1 MPLCAILHSEFRI
14 NAMTSIIPLLLLAV
28 GFVALILGANWLVNG
43 ASSVGI
49 RAKLSPLIIGLTIV
63 AFGTS
68 LPEMI
73 INVFSCIKANYNPD
87 SADLAKLAI
96 GNIIGSNTMNILLI
110 LGVSSLIWPIDVSRI
125 SIRRDIPVGFLATLA
140 ITLMANDFFMS
151 RDATVDV
158 NWIEGIILL
167 LMGFGYFLLTFR
179 SKGEANIDDETQRP
193 MPWGKTILEL
203 VVGVVGLYAGGELVS
218 NNAQILARNWG
229 MSESTIGLTVVA
241 TATSLPELITS
252 IVAALK
258 KNSGIAI
265 GNVLGSNIMNI
276 FMVLGVSAL
285 ITPLPFEPMMNQQL
299 IILFA
304 ANCLMLL
311 FVFTGKG
318 RMISRWEGA
327 LLTLG
332 YVGFMWFSL
341 AMQ

>member
-1 MPLCAILHSEFRI
+1 
-14 NAMTSIIPLLLLAV
+14 MTSLLPLLLLAV

-43 ASSVGI
+43 ATSVGI

-73 INVFSCIKANYNPD
+73 VNVFSCIKGSPG
-87 SADLAKLAI
+87 LAI

-110 LGVSSLIWPIDVSRI
+110 LGVSSLIWPIDVSRV
-125 SIRRDIPVGFLATLA
+125 SIRRDIPVGFLATLIIA
-140 ITLMANDFFMS
+140 LMANDFFMS
-151 RDATVDV
+151 KDPVIDV
-158 NWIEGIILL
+158 NWMEGIVLL
-167 LMGFGYFLLTFR
+167 CLGFAYLALTMLKKTPDET
-179 SKGEANIDDETQRP
+179 SDETQEAL
-193 MPWGKTILEL
+193 PWGKTIFSLIA
-203 VVGVVGLYAGGELVS
+203 GIIGLYIGGELVS

-252 IVAALK
+252 IVAAAK

-276 FMVLGVSAL
+276 FMVLGISAL
-285 ITPLPFEPMMNQQL
+285 ITPLPFEAKMNQQL
-299 IILFA
+299 LILFV
-304 ANCLMLL
+304 ANALMLI

-318 RMISRWEGA
+318 RKLSRFEGA

>member
-1 MPLCAILHSEFRI
+1 MSSL
-14 NAMTSIIPLLLLAV
+14 IPLLLLIV

-43 ASSVGI
+43 ATSVGI
-49 RAKLSPLIIGLTIV
+49 RANLSPLIIGLTIV

-73 INVFSCIKANYNPD
+73 VNVFSCIKGSPG
-87 SADLAKLAI
+87 LAI

-110 LGVSSLIWPIDVSRI
+110 LGVSSLIWPIDVSRV
-125 SIRRDIPVGFLATLA
+125 SIRRDIPVGFVATLA
-140 ITLMANDFFMS
+140 ITLMANYLFTGQA
-151 RDATVDV
+151 RTI
-158 NWIEGIILL
+158 NWIEGIVLL
-167 LMGFGYFLLTFR
+167 LMGFAYLLLTML
-179 SKGEANIDDETQRP
+179 KNDPKEETEDIQEA
-193 MPWGKTILEL
+193 MPWGKTILAL
-203 VVGVVGLYAGGELVS
+203 VAGIVGLYVGGELVS
-218 NNAQILARNWG
+218 RNAQILAKNWG

-252 IVAALK
+252 IVAATK

-276 FMVLGVSAL
+276 FMVLGVSAI
-285 ITPLPFEPMMNQQL
+285 ITPLPFDPIMNKQL
-299 IILFA
+299 MILFA
-304 ANCLMLL
+304 ANLLMLL

-318 RMISRWEGA
+318 RKISRWEGA

>member
-1 MPLCAILHSEFRI
+1 MESLLPI
-14 NAMTSIIPLLLLAV
+14 LLLAL
-28 GFVALILGANWLVNG
+28 GFAALILGANWLVNG
-43 ASSVGI
+43 ATSVGV

-68 LPEMI
+68 LPEMVV
-73 INVFSCIKANYNPD
+73 NVFSC
-87 SADLAKLAI
+87 AKGSPGLAI

-125 SIRRDIPVGFLATLA
+125 SIRRDIPVGFVATFA
-140 ITLMANDFFMS
+140 IFLMANDFFMS
-151 RDATVDV
+151 RDAVVDV

-179 SKGEANIDDETQRP
+179 NKDAGGTVDETQPP
-193 MPWGKTILEL
+193 MPWSKTILQL
-203 VVGVVGLYAGGELVS
+203 VVGIVGLYAGGELVS

-252 IVAALK
+252 IVAAVK

-285 ITPLPFEPMMNQQL
+285 ITPLPFEAKMNQQL
-299 IILFA
+299 LILFG

-327 LLTLG
+327 FLTLG
-332 YVGFMWFSL
+332 YIGFMLFSL
-341 AMQ
+341 VV

>member
-1 MPLCAILHSEFRI
+1 MESL
-14 NAMTSIIPLLLLAV
+14 IPILLLAL

-43 ASSVGI
+43 ATSVGI

-68 LPEMI
+68 LPELI
-73 INVFSCIKANYNPD
+73 VNIFSCIKGSPG
-87 SADLAKLAI
+87 LAI

-110 LGVSSLIWPIDVSRI
+110 LGVSSMIWPIDVSRV
-125 SIRRDIPVGFLATLA
+125 SIRRDIPAGFIATAA
-140 ITLMANDFFMS
+140 IALMANDFFMS
-151 RDATVDV
+151 KDATIDV
-158 NWIEGIILL
+158 NWMEGLALL
-167 LMGFGYFLLTFR
+167 LMGFAYLLLTML
-179 SKGEANIDDETQRP
+179 KNNPEEETEDVQEA
-193 MPWGKTILEL
+193 MPWGKTILSL
-203 VVGVVGLYAGGELVS
+203 IVGIAGLYIGGELVS

-265 GNVLGSNIMNI
+265 GNVLGSNILNI
-276 FMVLGVSAL
+276 FIVLGISAL
-285 ITPLPFEPMMNQQL
+285 ITPLPFDPLMNKQL
-299 IILFA
+299 IILA
-304 ANCLMLL
+304 VANFLMLL

-318 RMISRWEGA
+318 RKLSRFEGA

>member
-1 MPLCAILHSEFRI
+1 MGSLLPLI
-14 NAMTSIIPLLLLAV
+14 LLAV
-28 GFVALILGANWLVNG
+28 GFVALIVGANWLVNG
-43 ASSVGI
+43 ATSIGI

-73 INVFSCIKANYNPD
+73 VNVFSC
-87 SADLAKLAI
+87 AKGSPGLAI

-110 LGVSSLIWPIDVSRI
+110 LGVSAMIWPIDVSRI
-125 SIRRDIPVGFLATLA
+125 SIRRDIPIGFLATLT
-140 ITLMANDFFMS
+140 IFLMANDFFMS
-151 RDATVDV
+151 KDDVVDV

-167 LMGFGYFLLTFR
+167 LMGCCCLLLTFR
-179 SKGEANIDDETQRP
+179 NKSDVPVIEEDQKP
-193 MPWGKTILEL
+193 MPWGRTIFDL
-203 VVGVVGLYAGGELVS
+203 VLGIVGLYAGGELVS

-276 FMVLGVSAL
+276 FFVLGVSAL
-285 ITPLPFEPMMNQQL
+285 ITPLPFDPMMNQQL
-299 IILFA
+299 LILFG

-318 RMISRWEGA
+318 RMISRWEG
-327 LLTLG
+327 LFLTLG

>member
-1 MPLCAILHSEFRI
+1 MESLKPI
-14 NAMTSIIPLLLLAV
+14 LLLAL

-43 ASSVGI
+43 ATSVGI

-73 INVFSCIKANYNPD
+73 VNIFSC
-87 SADLAKLAI
+87 AKGSPGLAI

-110 LGVSSLIWPIDVSRI
+110 LGVSSMIWPIDVKPI
-125 SIRRDIPVGFLATLA
+125 SIRRDIPVGFFATLVIA
-140 ITLMANDFFMS
+140 LMANDFFMS
-151 RDATVDV
+151 RDSVINV
-158 NWIEGIILL
+158 NWIEGVILL
-167 LMGFGYFLLTFR
+167 ILGFGYLLLTLR
-179 SKGEANIDDETQRP
+179 KNDDNDEAEVAEEP

-203 VVGVVGLYAGGELVS
+203 VVGIAGLYAGGELVS
-218 NNAQILARNWG
+218 NNAQILARSWG
-229 MSESTIGLTVVA
+229 MSESTTGLTVVA

-252 IVAALK
+252 IVAATK

-265 GNVLGSNIMNI
+265 GNVLGSNILNI

-285 ITPLPFEPMMNQQL
+285 ITPLPFEPLMNKQL
-299 IILFA
+299 IILA
-304 ANCLMLL
+304 IANALMLL

-318 RMISRWEGA
+318 RKLSRFEGA

>member
-1 MPLCAILHSEFRI
+1 MMNSL
-14 NAMTSIIPLLLLAV
+14 IPLLLLIV

-43 ASSVGI
+43 ATSVGI

-73 INVFSCIKANYNPD
+73 VNVFSC
-87 SADLAKLAI
+87 AKGSPGLAI

-110 LGVSSLIWPIDVSRI
+110 LGVSAIIWPIDVSRV
-125 SIRRDIPVGFLATLA
+125 SIRRDIPVGFIATLS
-140 ITLMANDFFMS
+140 ITLMANYMFTGQ
-151 RDATVDV
+151 AQTI
-158 NWIEGIILL
+158 NWIEGIALL
-167 LMGFGYFLLTFR
+167 LMGFAYLLLTML
-179 SKGEANIDDETQRP
+179 KNDPKEEIEDVQEA
-193 MPWGKTILEL
+193 MPWGKTILAL
-203 VVGVVGLYAGGELVS
+203 IAGIIGLYIGGELVS
-218 NNAQILARNWG
+218 RNAQILAKSWG

-252 IVAALK
+252 IVAATK

-276 FMVLGVSAL
+276 FMVLGISAL
-285 ITPLPFEPMMNQQL
+285 ITPLPFEPIMNKQL
-299 IILFA
+299 MILFA
-304 ANCLMLL
+304 ANVLMLM

-318 RMISRWEGA
+318 RKISRWEGA
-327 LLTLG
+327 LLTMG

>member
-1 MPLCAILHSEFRI
+1 M
-14 NAMTSIIPLLLLAV
+14 
-28 GFVALILGANWLVNG
+28 ALILGANWLVNG
-43 ASSVGI
+43 ATSVGV

-73 INVFSCIKANYNPD
+73 VNVFSC
-87 SADLAKLAI
+87 AKGSPGLAI

-110 LGVSSLIWPIDVSRI
+110 LGVSALVWPIDVSRV
-125 SIRRDIPVGFLATLA
+125 SVRRDIPVGFVATLA
-140 ITLMANDFFMS
+140 ITLMANYFFTEQ
-151 RDATVDV
+151 AHTI
-158 NWIEGIILL
+158 NWIEGIVLLMMGVGYLL
-167 LMGFGYFLLTFR
+167 LTILKKDPQEE
-179 SKGEANIDDETQRP
+179 SEETQQV
-193 MPWGKTILEL
+193 MPWGKTILSL
-203 VVGVVGLYAGGELVS
+203 LFGIGGLYLGGELVS

-258 KNSGIAI
+258 KNSAIAI

-276 FMVLGVSAL
+276 FMVLGISAL
-285 ITPLPFEPMMNQQL
+285 ITPLPFEPMMNKQL
-299 IILFA
+299 LILFG
-304 ANCLMLL
+304 ANALMLL

-318 RMISRWEGA
+318 RKISRWEGA

>member
-1 MPLCAILHSEFRI
+1 
-14 NAMTSIIPLLLLAV
+14 MTSLIPLLLLIV

-43 ASSVGI
+43 ATSVGI

-73 INVFSCIKANYNPD
+73 VNVFSC
-87 SADLAKLAI
+87 AKGSPGLAI

-110 LGVSSLIWPIDVSRI
+110 LGVSALIWPIDVSRV
-125 SIRRDIPVGFLATLA
+125 SIRRDIPVGFVATLA
-140 ITLMANDFFMS
+140 ITLMANYLFTGQA
-151 RDATVDV
+151 RTI
-158 NWIEGIILL
+158 NWIEGIVLL
-167 LMGFGYFLLTFR
+167 LMGFSYLLLTMLKNNPQEETE
-179 SKGEANIDDETQRP
+179 SIQEA
-193 MPWGKTILEL
+193 MPWGKTIFALIS
-203 VVGVVGLYAGGELVS
+203 GIVGLYLGGELVS
-218 NNAQILARNWG
+218 RNAQILARNWG

-252 IVAALK
+252 IVAATK

-265 GNVLGSNIMNI
+265 GNVLGSNILNI
-276 FMVLGVSAL
+276 FIVLGISAL
-285 ITPLPFEPMMNQQL
+285 ITPLPFDPMMNKQL
-299 IILFA
+299 MILFA
-304 ANCLMLL
+304 ANVLMLM

-318 RMISRWEGA
+318 RKISRWEGV

>member
-1 MPLCAILHSEFRI
+1 MSSLLPI
-14 NAMTSIIPLLLLAV
+14 LLLAV

-43 ASSVGI
+43 ATSVGI

-73 INVFSCIKANYNPD
+73 VNVFSC
-87 SADLAKLAI
+87 AKGSPGLAI

-110 LGVSSLIWPIDVSRI
+110 LGVSSLIWPIDVSRV

-140 ITLMANDFFMS
+140 IALMANDFFAGTA
-151 RDATVDV
+151 RTV
-158 NWIEGIILL
+158 NWMEGLVLL
-167 LMGFGYFLLTFR
+167 LLGFAYLLFTML
-179 SKGEANIDDETQRP
+179 KNDPKEETEDVQQA
-193 MPWGKTILEL
+193 MPWGKTILAL
-203 VVGVVGLYAGGELVS
+203 IAGVAGLYIGGELVS
-218 NNAQILARNWG
+218 RNAQILAKNWG

-252 IVAALK
+252 IVAAVK

-276 FMVLGVSAL
+276 FFVLGISAL
-285 ITPLPFEPMMNQQL
+285 ITPLPFEAKMNQQL
-299 IILFA
+299 MILFA
-304 ANCLMLL
+304 ANILMLL

-318 RMISRWEGA
+318 RKLSRFEGA

-341 AMQ
+341 AMR

>member
-1 MPLCAILHSEFRI
+1 
-14 NAMTSIIPLLLLAV
+14 MTSLIPLLLLIV

-43 ASSVGI
+43 ATSVGI

-73 INVFSCIKANYNPD
+73 VNVFSC
-87 SADLAKLAI
+87 AKGSPGLAI

-110 LGVSSLIWPIDVSRI
+110 LGVSALIWPIDVSRV
-125 SIRRDIPVGFLATLA
+125 SIRRDIPVGFVATLA
-140 ITLMANDFFMS
+140 ITLMANYLFTGQA
-151 RDATVDV
+151 RTI
-158 NWIEGIILL
+158 NWIEGIVLL
-167 LMGFGYFLLTFR
+167 LMGFAYLLLTML
-179 SKGEANIDDETQRP
+179 KNDPKEETEDVQEA
-193 MPWGKTILEL
+193 MPWGKTIIALIA
-203 VVGVVGLYAGGELVS
+203 GIIGLYIGGELVS
-218 NNAQILARNWG
+218 RNAQILAKNWG

-265 GNVLGSNIMNI
+265 GNVLGSNILNI
-276 FMVLGVSAL
+276 FIVLGVSSI
-285 ITPLPFEPMMNQQL
+285 ITPLPFEPMMNKQL
-299 IILFA
+299 MILFA
-304 ANCLMLL
+304 ANIFMLM

-318 RMISRWEGA
+318 RKISRWEGA

-341 AMQ
+341 AIQ

>member
-1 MPLCAILHSEFRI
+1 
-14 NAMTSIIPLLLLAV
+14 MTSIIPLILLTI

-43 ASSVGI
+43 ASSLGI

-63 AFGTS
+63 ALGTS

-73 INVFSCIKANYNPD
+73 VNIFAC
-87 SADLAKLAI
+87 AKGSPGMAI

-110 LGVSSLIWPIDVSRI
+110 LGVSALIWPIDVKPI
-125 SIRRDIPVGFLATLA
+125 SIKRDIPAGFAATLIIA
-140 ITLMANDFFMS
+140 LMANDFFMS
-151 RDATVDV
+151 KDNIVNV

-167 LMGFGYFLLTFR
+167 ILGVGYFLITLR
-179 SKGEANIDDETQRP
+179 NNDDSDEAEVGQEP
-193 MPWGKTILEL
+193 MPMGKTILEL
-203 VVGVVGLYAGGELVS
+203 VVGIVGLYAGGELVS
-218 NNAQILARNWG
+218 NNAQILARSWG

-252 IVAALK
+252 IVAATK

-285 ITPLPFEPMMNQQL
+285 ITPLPFEGKMNYQL
-299 IILFA
+299 LILLA
-304 ANCLMLL
+304 ANFLMLT

-318 RMISRWEGA
+318 RKISRWEG
-327 LLTLG
+327 LFLTLG
-332 YVGFMWFSL
+332 YVGFMWYSL
-341 AMQ
+341 AAQ

>member
-1 MPLCAILHSEFRI
+1 MNSL
-14 NAMTSIIPLLLLAV
+14 IPLILLVV

-73 INVFSCIKANYNPD
+73 VNIFSC
-87 SADLAKLAI
+87 AKGSPGLAI

-110 LGVSSLIWPIDVSRI
+110 LGVSSMIWPIDVSRV

-140 ITLMANDFFMS
+140 ITLMANYFFS
-151 RDATVDV
+151 SEARTI
-158 NWIEGIILL
+158 NWIEGIALL
-167 LMGFGYFLLTFR
+167 LMGFAYLLLTML
-179 SKGEANIDDETQRP
+179 KNNPQEEIEDVQEA
-193 MPWGKTILEL
+193 MPWGKTILAI
-203 VVGVVGLYAGGELVS
+203 VGGIIGLYIGGELVS
-218 NNAQILARNWG
+218 RNAQILAKNWG

-241 TATSLPELITS
+241 TATSLPELVTS
-252 IVAALK
+252 VVAALK

-276 FMVLGVSAL
+276 FFVLGVSAL
-285 ITPLPFEPMMNQQL
+285 ITPLPFEPKMNQQL
-299 IILFA
+299 MILFA
-304 ANCLMLL
+304 ANILMFL
-311 FVFTGKG
+311 FVIIGKG
-318 RMISRWEGA
+318 NKIGHWEGA

>member
-1 MPLCAILHSEFRI
+1 MESLL
-14 NAMTSIIPLLLLAV
+14 PLLLLLV

-43 ASSVGI
+43 ATSIGI

-73 INVFSCIKANYNPD
+73 VNIFSC
-87 SADLAKLAI
+87 AKGSPGLAI

-110 LGVSSLIWPIDVSRI
+110 LGVSSMIWPIDVKPI
-125 SIRRDIPVGFLATLA
+125 SIRRDIPVGFFATLVIA
-140 ITLMANDFFMS
+140 LMANDFFMS
-151 RDATVDV
+151 RDSVINV
-158 NWIEGIILL
+158 NWIEGVILL
-167 LMGFGYFLLTFR
+167 ILGFGYLLLTLR
-179 SKGEANIDDETQRP
+179 KNDDNDEAEVAEEP

-203 VVGVVGLYAGGELVS
+203 VVGIAGLYAGGELVS
-218 NNAQILARNWG
+218 NNAQILARSWG

-252 IVAALK
+252 IVAATK

-265 GNVLGSNIMNI
+265 GNVLGSNILNI

-285 ITPLPFEPMMNQQL
+285 ITPLPFEPLMNKQL
-299 IILFA
+299 IILA
-304 ANCLMLL
+304 IANALMLL

-318 RMISRWEGA
+318 RKLSRFEGA

>member
-1 MPLCAILHSEFRI
+1 MESL
-14 NAMTSIIPLLLLAV
+14 IPLLLLAL

-43 ASSVGI
+43 PPSVGI

-68 LPEMI
+68 LPELI
-73 INVFSCIKANYNPD
+73 VNVFSCIKGSPG
-87 SADLAKLAI
+87 LAI

-110 LGVSSLIWPIDVSRI
+110 LGVSALVWPIDVSRV
-125 SIRRDIPVGFLATLA
+125 SIRRDIPVGFFATLIIA
-140 ITLMANDFFMS
+140 LMANDFFMGK
-151 RDATVDV
+151 DQTIDVD
-158 NWIEGIILL
+158 WIEGIVLL
-167 LMGFGYFLLTFR
+167 VCGFAYLALTMLKK
-179 SKGEANIDDETQRP
+179 SPEETGEDTQEA
-193 MPWGKTILEL
+193 MPWGKTILQL
-203 VVGVVGLYAGGELVS
+203 VVGIVGLYAGGELVS

-252 IVAALK
+252 IVAATK

-276 FMVLGVSAL
+276 FIVLGVSAL
-285 ITPLPFEPMMNQQL
+285 ITPLPFDPMMNKQL
-299 IILFA
+299 MILFA
-304 ANCLMLL
+304 ANILMLL

-318 RMISRWEGA
+318 RKISRWEGA

>member
-1 MPLCAILHSEFRI
+1 MESL
-14 NAMTSIIPLLLLAV
+14 IPLLLLAV

-43 ASSVGI
+43 ASSIGV

-73 INVFSCIKANYNPD
+73 VNIFSC
-87 SADLAKLAI
+87 AKGSPGLAI

-110 LGVSSLIWPIDVSRI
+110 LGVSSMIWPIDVSRV
-125 SIRRDIPVGFLATLA
+125 SIRRDIPAGFIATLA
-140 ITLMANDFFMS
+140 ITLMANDFFTGS
-151 RDATVDV
+151 ACTV
-158 NWIEGIILL
+158 NWMDGIALL
-167 LMGFGYFLLTFR
+167 LMGFAYLLLTVL
-179 SKGEANIDDETQRP
+179 KNDPLEEIEDVQTA
-193 MPWGKTILEL
+193 MPWGKTIISL
-203 VVGVVGLYAGGELVS
+203 VVGIAGLYIGGELVS
-218 NNAQILARNWG
+218 RNAQVLARNWG
-229 MSESTIGLTVVA
+229 MSEGTIGLTVVA

-285 ITPLPFEPMMNQQL
+285 ITPLPFEPMMNHQL
-299 IILFA
+299 MILFA
-304 ANCLMLL
+304 ANVLMLL
-311 FVFTGKG
+311 LVFIGNG
-318 RMISRWEGA
+318 RKIGRWEGA

-332 YVGFMWFSL
+332 YIGFMWFSL

>member
-1 MPLCAILHSEFRI
+1 
-14 NAMTSIIPLLLLAV
+14 MTSLIPILLLAV

-43 ASSVGI
+43 ATSVGI

-73 INVFSCIKANYNPD
+73 VNVFSCIKGSPG
-87 SADLAKLAI
+87 LAI

-110 LGVSSLIWPIDVSRI
+110 LGVSSLIWPIDVSRV
-125 SIRRDIPVGFLATLA
+125 SIRRDIPVGFLATLIIA
-140 ITLMANDFFMS
+140 LMANDFFMS
-151 RDATVDV
+151 KDPVIDV
-158 NWIEGIILL
+158 NWMEGIVLL
-167 LMGFGYFLLTFR
+167 CLGFAYLALTML
-179 SKGEANIDDETQRP
+179 KKTPDETSDEMQEAL
-193 MPWGKTILEL
+193 PWGKTVFSLIA
-203 VVGVVGLYAGGELVS
+203 GIIGLYIGGELVS

-252 IVAALK
+252 IVAATK

-265 GNVLGSNIMNI
+265 GNVLGSNILNI
-276 FMVLGVSAL
+276 FMVLGISAL
-285 ITPLPFEPMMNQQL
+285 ITPLPFEAKMNQQL
-299 IILFA
+299 LILFV
-304 ANCLMLL
+304 ANALMLL

-318 RMISRWEGA
+318 RKLSRFEGA

-341 AMQ
+341 MMQ

>member
-1 MPLCAILHSEFRI
+1 MESL
-14 NAMTSIIPLLLLAV
+14 IPLLFLIV

-43 ASSVGI
+43 ATSVGI

-73 INVFSCIKANYNPD
+73 VNVFSC
-87 SADLAKLAI
+87 AKGSPGLAI

-110 LGVSSLIWPIDVSRI
+110 LGVSALIWPIDVSRV
-125 SIRRDIPVGFLATLA
+125 SIRRDIPAGFVATLA
-140 ITLMANDFFMS
+140 ITLMANYFFTAQT
-151 RDATVDV
+151 RTI
-158 NWIEGIILL
+158 NWIEGIALL
-167 LMGFGYFLLTFR
+167 LMGFAYLLLTMLKN
-179 SKGEANIDDETQRP
+179 SPQEETEDVQAA
-193 MPWGKTILEL
+193 MPWGKTIFALIA
-203 VVGVVGLYAGGELVS
+203 GIIGLYIGGELVS
-218 NNAQILARNWG
+218 RNAQILAKNWG

-265 GNVLGSNIMNI
+265 GNVLGSNILNI

-285 ITPLPFEPMMNQQL
+285 ITPLPFEPMMNKQL
-299 IILFA
+299 MILFA
-304 ANCLMLL
+304 ANILMLM

-318 RMISRWEGA
+318 RKISRWEGA
-327 LLTLG
+327 FLTLG
-332 YVGFMWFSL
+332 YVGFMWLSL